1 MLKILFCALKNEYGD
16 PKRGTSMEDKSFF
29 GVLRNM
35 EGIEAE
41 YFPMDE
47 LLVQMGRDEMNAR
60 LIQTVEEKKPDL
72 LFCFLF
78 TEEIK
83 KETIEYITKK
93 TKTKTFNWFGDD
105 HWRFPVYS
113 RFWASLFTFVATTDA
128 RAFTQY
134 RSAGILNVI
143 KTQWAANP
151 FTFKPQDPSKNPGSY
166 NITFFGQK
174 YGNRGGYIDAL
185 TKAGLSAKGH
195 GRGWPAGGGIE
206 QQEMLDIF
214 SYSKINLN
222 FTETPYYGFKKKLN
236 LFAKLFVK
244 KEMGKYSLNVGNFF
258 KNFEAAIGTQR
269 RTIKSRTFEV
279 PACGGFLLTGVS
291 DDDLNEYYEIGKEV
305 AVFKNIDDLV
315 AKCKYYMEHEDERQ
329 QIAKAG
335 FERTIREH
343 TYVHRF
349 KEIFKYMGLM

>member
-1 MLKILFCALKNEYGD
+1 
-16 PKRGTSMEDKSFF
+16 MEDKSFF

-195 GRGWPAGGGIE
+195 GRGWPAGGGVREVVNYLKAQTAKEKIFVIAEGGYTYGGFPASAFNVYFQDNPNFEKIE
-206 QQEMLDIF
+206 VNDDPFVLPKGVLEL
-214 SYSKINLN
+214 SKIRPVYVVFNRIQNVPKLPM
-222 FTETPYYGFKKKLN
+222 TLVAQYQKGVGDSYMRLYKLN
-236 LFAKLFVK
+236 PSK
-244 KEMGKYSLNVGNFF
+244 
-258 KNFEAAIGTQR
+258 
-269 RTIKSRTFEV
+269 
-279 PACGGFLLTGVS
+279 
-291 DDDLNEYYEIGKEV
+291 D
-305 AVFKNIDDLV
+305 
-315 AKCKYYMEHEDERQ
+315 
-329 QIAKAG
+329 
-335 FERTIREH
+335 
-343 TYVHRF
+343 
-349 KEIFKYMGLM
+349 